1 MGGGFKKKYT
11 SLTSKRRLK
20 ATNTQQDE
28 ADSLN
33 AEALSTHEEG
43 DDGRLHAAAVPA
55 IASTTTNAAALL
67 GLQPALQQNNDVQDR
82 DAVAHSSAT
91 YDATEG
97 SAVPM
102 VVEVVHQTLEELLQ
116 YPNVTDLST
125 KRLRNSREK
134 QMRADPVLAG
144 SQRAADN
151 LRQKRKRDNELAA
164 ATAIRLATEQH
175 RSAEARLTEASDQT
189 AIRQTAD
196 ASGHARRRRNEPAA
210 ATAIRLATKKH
221 RSAEARFTETSDQTE
236 QRQAADASGHYQ
248 ARLGLDDGG
257 ANAILGHYYM
267 IYHSTT
273 LPRENSCCHQFI
285 TSYHA
290 RLPLATISL
299 FTLCFVNILVHKK
312 TLLSTLSCIP
322 KGNSTRYNW

>member
-1 MGGGFKKKYT
+1 
-11 SLTSKRRLK
+11 
-20 ATNTQQDE
+20 
-28 ADSLN
+28 
-33 AEALSTHEEG
+33 LSTHEEG
-43 DDGRLHAAAVPA
+43 EDDGHLHAAAVPA

-67 GLQPALQQNNDVQDR
+67 GLQPALQQNNDVQDHN
-82 DAVAHSSAT
+82 AVAHSSAT

-175 RSAEARLTEASDQT
+175 RSGEARSTETSDQ
-189 AIRQTAD
+189 
-196 ASGHARRRRNEPAA
+196 
-210 ATAIRLATKKH
+210 TAIRLATKKH

-273 LPRENSCCHQFI
+273 LPRENSCHQFI

-299 FTLCFVNILVHKK
+299 FTLCFVNILVHKT

-322 KGNSTRYNW
+322 KGNSTRCNW

>member
-67 GLQPALQQNNDVQDR
+67 GLQPALQQNNDVQDH

-175 RSAEARLTEASDQT
+175 RSAEARSTETSDQ
-189 AIRQTAD
+189 
-196 ASGHARRRRNEPAA
+196 
-210 ATAIRLATKKH
+210 TAIRLATKKH

>member
-1 MGGGFKKKYT
+1 MAGGSKKKYT

-67 GLQPALQQNNDVQDR
+67 GLQPALQQNNDVQDH

-164 ATAIRLATEQH
+164 AI
-175 RSAEARLTEASDQT
+175 

-210 ATAIRLATKKH
+210 ATAIRLATEQHRSGEARSTETSDQTAIRLATKKH

>member
-67 GLQPALQQNNDVQDR
+67 GLQPALQQNNDVQDH

-144 SQRAADN
+144 SRRAADN

-175 RSAEARLTEASDQT
+175 RSAEARSTETSDQ
-189 AIRQTAD
+189 
-196 ASGHARRRRNEPAA
+196 
-210 ATAIRLATKKH
+210 TAIRLATKKH

-299 FTLCFVNILVHKK
+299 FTLCFVNILVHKT

>member
-67 GLQPALQQNNDVQDR
+67 GLQPALQQNNDVQDH

-175 RSAEARLTEASDQT
+175 RSGEARSTETSDQ
-189 AIRQTAD
+189 
-196 ASGHARRRRNEPAA
+196 
-210 ATAIRLATKKH
+210 TAIRLATKKH

-299 FTLCFVNILVHKK
+299 FTLCFVNILVHKT